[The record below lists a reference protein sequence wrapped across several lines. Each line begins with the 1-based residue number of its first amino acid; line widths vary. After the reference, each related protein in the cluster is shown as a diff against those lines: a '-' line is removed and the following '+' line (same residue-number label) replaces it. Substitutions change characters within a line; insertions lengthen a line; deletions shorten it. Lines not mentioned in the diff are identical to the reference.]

1 MTRKRLN
8 VDQLSPKGL
17 SLVSEF
23 ALVLYRLNGTIINV
37 DSKDVLAQVIANARV
52 SKDKGLLKI
61 FSQLKREMQGHLMSS
76 VSPQTAS
83 QLRKFASGELRPY
96 R

>member
-1 MTRKRLN
+1 MTSKQLN
-8 VDQLSPKGL
+8 SDQLSPKGL

-52 SKDKGLLKI
+52 TKDERLHKVYLE
-61 FSQLKREMQGHLMSS
+61 LKREMRNNFLSS
-76 VSPQTAS
+76 VSEQTAMR
-83 QLRKFASGELRPY
+83 LRKFASNELASY